1 MWDPALV
8 WSPLGAGAP
17 EVEAHEIVDL
27 ATAGTEARAFL
38 GGGILREG
46 EKSLAAGRKDAAA
59 CSLLECSSIYVCPT
73 KGLIRGNGLNFGFV
87 KPKIFHVI
95 LL

>member
-38 GGGILREG
+38 GGGFCGKGKNRWRRG
-46 EKSLAAGRKDAAA
+46 GKMRRPA
-59 CSLLECSSIYVCPT
+59 VCWNARRST
-73 KGLIRGNGLNFGFV
+73 YALQRDLSEV
-87 KPKIFHVI
+87 MA
-95 LL
+95 